1 MRQARG
7 IIQRVTA
14 FPSLRKLGRKG
25 RCINFWV
32 YFSVETKSP
41 GVKRKTVI
49 RLMQI
54 PLARARPRSGPMPKR
69 ITDNARK
76 PIITV
81 TALEKT
87 AVPA

>member
-1 MRQARG
+1 M
-7 IIQRVTA
+7 
-14 FPSLRKLGRKG
+14 
-25 RCINFWV
+25 NFWV
-32 YFSVETKSP
+32 CFSVETKSP

-69 ITDNARK
+69 MTDSARK

-87 AVPA
+87 AVPARLKAAFMSSAGLPYFPRHS